1 MATVPNRKQDMIN
14 FFATRLPVWTADP
27 AAIGLS
33 IEQVTALGIRV
44 DAAQDAA
51 DLQAAKRAESKA
63 ATESST
69 AEAQSLR
76 SFGGSLVNTIRAY
89 AEASGGQSVY
99 ATAQIPAPADPTPA
113 PAPSMPY
120 DLDANIDNNGNVVLS
135 FKADNAQSHTGT
147 FFEVRRQLNG
157 QSGFT
162 LVGST
167 GTKSFVDT
175 GIEAGT
181 ASAVY
186 NITARRGELSSATSE
201 NIYVPFASGGNG
213 QLQIQAGGTTGT
225 SQAA

>member
-1 MATVPNRKQDMIN
+1 MPIVPDSKDAMIS
-14 FFATRLPVWTADP
+14 FYSTHLPVWADNA

-33 IEQVTALGIRV
+33 VESITTLDGLLTTAQASLSN
-44 DAAQDAA
+44 
-51 DLQAAKRAESKA
+51 QAAKDAEKEA
-63 ATESST
+63 ATAASNDD
-69 AEAQSLR
+69 AKALR
-76 SFGGSLVNTIRAY
+76 AFGAGTLATIKAF
-89 AEASGGQSVY
+89 AKATSDPSVY
-99 ATAQIPAPADPTPA
+99 TTAQIPAPADPTPA
-113 PAPSMPY
+113 PAPGMPY
-120 DLDANIDNNGNVVLS
+120 GIDASIDNNGNVVLS

-167 GTKSFVDT
+167 GTKTFTDT

-186 NITARRGELSSATSE
+186 NITAKRGELSSATSE

-213 QLQIQAGGTTGT
+213 QLQIQQGGTTGT